1 MLPSTPRTFIGS
13 TTFTVTGMTC
23 AHCQR
28 AVTDGD
34 HRRRRCRVRHC
45 RPRHRHG
52 HRHGLPT
59 GRPRRDRRRRR
70 RGRLRPRPVN
80 TARPDPLG
88 DLTWPTPLPPGV
100 RTPGPLTP
108 LRYRR
113 PPHSRPHIHL
123 SARKFALHFAEM
135 VVAMAVGMVVL
146 HPVWMFVLDTVG
158 AAGLMHN
165 PYSGALIM
173 ATNMTV
179 AMSAWMKFRGHRWR
193 PIVEMGAAMYVPFL
207 VLFVPLGLE
216 LIDKDA

>member
-1 MLPSTPRTFIGS
+1 MADST
-13 TTFTVTGMTC
+13 
-23 AHCQR
+23 
-28 AVTDGD
+28 
-34 HRRRRCRVRHC
+34 
-45 RPRHRHG
+45 
-52 HRHGLPT
+52 
-59 GRPRRDRRRRR
+59 
-70 RGRLRPRPVN
+70 
-80 TARPDPLG
+80 
-88 DLTWPTPLPPGV
+88 PPGV
-100 RTPGPLTP
+100 RTPGPMTP

-113 PPHSRPHIHL
+113 PATQPPEHRL

-165 PYSGALIM
+165 PYTGALIM

-216 LIDKDA
+216 LIDQDALMLWGHLLMLPAMAVAMLLRPHEYAHC